1 MKCLSSVSCSRKL
14 IKPKEGVVDTPI
26 YSQMHKQHL
35 KQCGWRGHSY
45 ETEFLNLQNLM
56 LFPSGEYKNCVELLN
71 TQLML
76 ESCVLVWET
85 LLPDSHTLELG
96 AELFPDFSYIDVYYI
111 YINGECFL
119 AFWVF
124 EISHVLF

>member
-1 MKCLSSVSCSRKL
+1 
-14 IKPKEGVVDTPI
+14 
-26 YSQMHKQHL
+26 
-35 KQCGWRGHSY
+35 
-45 ETEFLNLQNLM
+45 M

-71 TQLML
+71 IQLVL
-76 ESCVLVWET
+76 ESFVLVWET
-85 LLPDSHTLELG
+85 LLPDPHTLELS

-124 EISHVLF
+124 GISHILKHFKKINELTQEAFDSRERLSW